1 MSENKKDHEKLRMI
15 RDALGYKNQFI
26 FGETIGLSQGGYSD
40 IERGR
45 NKLTPKIRILLKR
58 VHNVNLDFLD
68 NKSDIM
74 FLEGDSKE
82 ALLEK
87 IRKITEDN
95 EFLMKLVKSQQQT
108 IDLLQNKLN
117 SNLKK

>member
-1 MSENKKDHEKLRMI
+1 MSENKKEHEKLRMI
-15 RDALGYKNQFI
+15 RNALGYKSQLL
-26 FGETIGLSQGGYSD
+26 FGQTIGLSQGGYSD
-40 IERGR
+40 IERGK

-68 NKSDIM
+68 NKSETM

-82 ALLEK
+82 TLLEEIK
-87 IRKITEDN
+87 KLTDDNDFLTE
-95 EFLMKLVKSQQQT
+95 LVKSQQKT

-117 SNLKK
+117 SNPKK